1 LARQRLYTEGLAH
14 LLQTVFSWEDALEEA
29 RKLLCLLEDESRF
42 LQAIGRTRPGELTTI
57 IGEENPVKELHPYSI
72 ISLNYGYDGVLGV
85 LGPVRMDY
93 SKIIS
98 TTQYIGN
105 RLRAILTISKT
116 AAVQGDR
123 LWKSPRPSKSRQIS
137 SRPCL
142 RRKSARSRSSSSACS
157 ASTPTFENYKKR
169 QAREHEEL
177 LLRLEDQLLTEILP
191 IYDNLERAFR
201 AFNKNNDKD
210 SFIEGIE
217 RIFAQFHSFLEGKG
231 VRPIPAVGELFDPL
245 LHEAL
250 ITVEAEDGGKVL
262 EEFER
267 GYQRAGRVL
276 RPSKVKVS
284 KRKVPET
291 SQSPESSA
299 TSHTKEG

>member
-1 LARQRLYTEGLAH
+1 MEEPKTQQEQTNQLQTLLEEKERQIKELIERLQRLHA
-14 LLQTVFSWEDALEEA
+14 D
-29 RKLLCLLEDESRF
+29 
-42 LQAIGRTRPGELTTI
+42 
-57 IGEENPVKELHPYSI
+57 
-72 ISLNYGYDGVLGV
+72 
-85 LGPVRMDY
+85 
-93 SKIIS
+93 
-98 TTQYIGN
+98 
-105 RLRAILTISKT
+105 
-116 AAVQGDR
+116 
-123 LWKSPRPSKSRQIS
+123 
-137 SRPCL
+137 
-142 RRKSARSRSSSSACS
+142 
-157 ASTPTFENYKKR
+157 FENYKKR

-177 LLRLEDQLLTEILP
+177 LLRLEDQLLTGILP